1 MQLKGYMQIT
11 TQLPYGGVQTSTHF
25 MSTTYT
31 RDGMVYDIPKP
42 IVPLVGVMGAQP
54 IIGYRQNDPAT
65 LYVIDFSQWIL
76 VDFEQGRAVTTEAAQ
91 TTDPYQ
97 LRPLAE
103 RYLREA
109 RHLDSLALEQWMA
122 RLMNQSSD
130 AAAVVRP
137 AIGTGL

>member
-1 MQLKGYMQIT
+1 MKLYGYMQVT
-11 TQLPYGGVQTSTHF
+11 RQVAYGVQTQNSF
-25 MSTTYT
+25 MSTTFV
-31 RDGMVYDIPKP
+31 RGGLSYDIPKP

-54 IIGYRQNDPAT
+54 VVGYREQDPAT
-65 LYVIDFSQWIL
+65 LYVIDFSQWML

-91 TTDPYQ
+91 TADPYQ

-122 RLMNQSSD
+122 RLMNQSSN
-130 AAAVVRP
+130 AAAPTRP
-137 AIGTGL
+137 SIGSAL